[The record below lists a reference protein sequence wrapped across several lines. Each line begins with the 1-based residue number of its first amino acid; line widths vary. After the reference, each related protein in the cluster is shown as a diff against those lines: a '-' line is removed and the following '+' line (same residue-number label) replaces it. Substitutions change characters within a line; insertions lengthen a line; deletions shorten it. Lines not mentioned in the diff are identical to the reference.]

1 MNKKKSVPRH
11 KKLNRQ
17 SRLSAAKIWISK
29 YTGKKIVKSYAKHF
43 GVDLVCAIKELTI
56 LNYPLDIKYC
66 NQIKKNTGSTKK
78 KQLQVHQELQN
89 LTGEEYYGFSYI
101 ADYTSGGFPYGIR
114 MDEVNDTDF
123 STD

>member
-11 KKLNRQ
+11 KKLNSQ

-43 GVDLVCAIKELTI
+43 GVDLACAIKELTI
-56 LNYPLDIKYC
+56 LHYPLDIEYC
-66 NQIKKNTGSTKK
+66 NQVKKNTVSKKK
-78 KQLQVHQELQN
+78 KQSKVHQELQN
-89 LTGEEYYGFSYI
+89 LTEEAYYGFDYI
-101 ADYTSGGFPYGIR
+101 AGYTSGGFPYGIR
-114 MDEVNDTDF
+114 MDEVNEADF